1 MTECNRKNRLLG
13 KSIRKIRMRRNMTQ
27 RELAN
32 AIDGISEPALRSYEL
47 GERCPKQNTLE
58 RIAKA
63 LDVAPACFDAYG
75 IEHYHELMHVLFLLE
90 DRFGIEPCGKH
101 PIYRR
106 RGAMAMA
113 DCESEKTIHY
123 EEDGWSVT
131 LTRYV
136 SMELGETVA
145 SWVEFPNGWYLH
157 SDDADAEFTQ
167 DGAKTY
173 LQRLKSVWMES
184 PFWDGV
190 RRAMEEKP
198 Q

>member
-32 AIDGISEPALRSYEL
+32 AAGLVESALRSY
-47 GERCPKQNTLE
+47 
-58 RIAKA
+58 
-63 LDVAPACFDAYG
+63 
-75 IEHYHELMHVLFLLE
+75 
-90 DRFGIEPCGKH
+90 
-101 PIYRR
+101 
-106 RGAMAMA
+106 
-113 DCESEKTIHY
+113 
-123 EEDGWSVT
+123 
-131 LTRYV
+131 
-136 SMELGETVA
+136 ELGETVA

-184 PFWDGV
+184 PFWDSV
-190 RRAMEEKP
+190 KAMEEKP

>member
-1 MTECNRKNRLLG
+1 
-13 KSIRKIRMRRNMTQ
+13 MTQ

-58 RIAKA
+58 RIA
-63 LDVAPACFDAYG
+63 
-75 IEHYHELMHVLFLLE
+75 
-90 DRFGIEPCGKH
+90 
-101 PIYRR
+101 
-106 RGAMAMA
+106 
-113 DCESEKTIHY
+113 
-123 EEDGWSVT
+123 
-131 LTRYV
+131 
-136 SMELGETVA
+136 
-145 SWVEFPNGWYLH
+145 N
-157 SDDADAEFTQ
+157 
-167 DGAKTY
+167 GAKTY

>member
-1 MTECNRKNRLLG
+1 MTDSGWLHYRDL
-13 KSIRKIRMRRNMTQ
+13 KS
-27 RELAN
+27 
-32 AIDGISEPALRSYEL
+32 
-47 GERCPKQNTLE
+47 RCPTCK
-58 RIAKA
+58 RPAHIAKR
-63 LDVAPACFDAYG
+63 DGDFYFVDDEYNPFVRHAPVKTTEEVF
-75 IEHYHELMHVLFLLE
+75 
-90 DRFGIEPCGKH
+90 RFFANG
-101 PIYRR
+101 YRR
-106 RGAMAMA
+106 EHGAEPEVGTRYSFRHGRSVRESRFMKARRAMTMD
-113 DCESEKTIHY
+113 DCGSEKTIRY
-123 EEDGWSVT
+123 EEGGWSVT

-184 PFWDGV
+184 PFWDSV
-190 RRAMEEKP
+190 KAMEEKP